1 MIRLGLRLSLRGA
14 EAVARLVLI
23 ASAVAVGVTV
33 LLAVLADF
41 HAFQVT
47 TGRACWECTQG
58 EPATSATV
66 PDGAE
71 LWRYSEDY
79 FRGRPILRLDVAAPG
94 PDAPVIPGLTAM
106 PAAGEYAASP
116 ALADLLARTPGD
128 QLGDR
133 FPGRRTAVVGDAG
146 LSGPDALVVVIGRT
160 PADLA
165 ATRKS
170 LLVTEIAS
178 TPEPLGTTTMYQ
190 FGFGLAAIAL
200 TLPLMIFI
208 GTGTRLAAA
217 RREERYAAMRLV
229 GSTVR
234 QTNAVASVDVA
245 VGAVIGTLAGLAVF
259 AALRPAVAA
268 VPVTGTPFFPHD
280 VTPTAVGY
288 GVIAVGVPVAAVAAA
303 LWSLRRVRLSPLGV
317 SRKLTPAAPSAWR
330 VLPLLAG
337 VGLFVGGVV
346 ANSDGPSESIVYP
359 GLILVMLGLVIA
371 GPWLTM
377 QAARLLARLVRGPS
391 ALLAGRRLMDNPKAA
406 FRTVSGLTM
415 AVFIGTAIAVLL
427 PGLLTRPGTGGD
439 PAVRDVLRIQYG
451 EGDPNDGLSA
461 HQGNE
466 VLRALAS
473 YPGTT
478 AVPLYL
484 LPADQQAP
492 FGPGAG
498 PPPNPSDGVPANSV
512 VDCAQI
518 ARLPA
523 FGRCAPGTARVTVAA
538 SDLFTDNA
546 AAVKLP
552 VVAAAS
558 KPYPGGTDQL
568 RVGTLLVRTE
578 DPVTLE
584 RVRTYLTTHASITP
598 PVTGPQGWSINA
610 LVPATFGEVAATR
623 QAVYDALEHIA
634 FAAVALTLLV
644 AGCSL
649 AVSAGGGI
657 LERKRPF
664 TLLRLTGTPMS
675 SLARV
680 VLLESALPLLAA
692 ALVAAGAGWGLAAT
706 VATSLS
712 NSALPFPGWPYF
724 ATTGAGLVVAL
735 AVMLLT
741 LPLLGRLTRTQTARF
756 E

>member
-1 MIRLGLRLSLRGA
+1 VIRLGLRLSLRGA

-133 FPGRRTAVVGDAG
+133 FPGRRTAVVGDAA

-208 GTGTRLAAA
+208 GTATRLAAA

-377 QAARLLARLVRGPS
+377 QAARMLARLVRGPS
-391 ALLAGRRLMDNPKAA
+391 ALL
-406 FRTVSGLTM
+406 
-415 AVFIGTAIAVLL
+415 FIGTAIAVLL

-712 NSALPFPGWPYF
+712 NSALPFPGWTYF